1 MAECNYSIV
10 LDESKGRVLVAKSD
24 IPQGDLILQE
34 APLGEFFSPTQLL
47 CPVVKLRWQILLE
60 MHKIKLHSQSRKWQL
75 ISIRFECSEHHSI
88 LFIQ

>member
-47 CPVVKLRWQILLE
+47 CPVVKLR
-60 MHKIKLHSQSRKWQL
+60 
-75 ISIRFECSEHHSI
+75 
-88 LFIQ
+88 

>member
-34 APLGEFFSPTQLL
+34 APLGEFFPRRNYCALSL
-47 CPVVKLRWQILLE
+47 
-60 MHKIKLHSQSRKWQL
+60 S
-75 ISIRFECSEHHSI
+75 
-88 LFIQ
+88 